1 MACADT
7 LKNILPLCPNCGRAK
22 LELGQQL
29 SISQGVDVLGEIH
42 RSTVDFNDNC
52 IYWVCPH
59 CGYRLIHREEN

>member
-1 MACADT
+1 MAYADT
-7 LKNILPLCPNCGRAK
+7 LILPLCPNCGRSR
-22 LELGQQL
+22 LEIGQQL

-52 IYWVCPH
+52 FYWACPR